1 MTTTTRSA
9 VAAPIAMMFRVNQ
22 GLVARALDSLTDDEL
37 WRRPTDNNNPMLWI
51 AGHVVQTRA
60 ALLKLLGEPFDTGWG
75 DLFARGVALQDRAR
89 YPSRGDIDSVM
100 RDVTARLHTKLA
112 ALDDE
117 QLASPATGPVF
128 PNAQTVADQIA
139 FLALHESYHVG
150 QLAYVRK
157 ALGYPALV
165 G

>member
-1 MTTTTRSA
+1 
-9 VAAPIAMMFRVNQ
+9 
-22 GLVARALDSLTDDEL
+22 L
-37 WRRPTDNNNPMLWI
+37 WQRPTDNSNPMLWI

-75 DLFARGVALQDRAR
+75 DLFARGAALQDRAR
-89 YPSRGDIDSVM
+89 YPSRGDIDPVM

-112 ALDDE
+112 ALDDD
-117 QLASPATGPVF
+117 QLAGPATGPAF

-150 QLAYVRK
+150 QLAYLRK
-157 ALGYPALV
+157 ALGYPPLV